1 MARRY
6 DRNVTT
12 FSPEGRLHQV
22 EYAVEAI
29 NNAGTAVGILA
40 SDGVV
45 MAGEKQKVTKL
56 LEAPKSSEKIYKI
69 DDHVA
74 AVVAGLTADANILIN
89 QARVSAQQYAYK
101 YGERIPVEDLVKQV
115 CDHKQLYTQ
124 YGGQR
129 PFGVKF
135 LFAGY
140 DEHFGYQ
147 LYLSDPSGNYGGWK
161 ATCMGQNANAGQ
173 SLLKNEYEPK
183 MTTDQCVKLALNV
196 LHKSMESLT
205 ADNLDLFSL
214 KRDQDGNM
222 VHTVYPHDTVAQLL
236 NQVKEEQEAA
246 DRAAEA
252 KAAQSLSQATSSSQQ
267 SK

>member
-56 LEAPKSSEKIYKI
+56 LEVPKSSEKIYKL

-74 AVVAGLTADANILIN
+74 VVVAGLTADANILIN
-89 QARVSAQQYAYK
+89 QARLSSQRYLYR
-101 YGERIPVEDLVKQV
+101 YGEPVPVERLVERV
-115 CDHKQLYTQ
+115 CDYKQAYTQ

-147 LYLSDPSGNYGGWK
+147 LYLSDPSGNYSGWK
-161 ATCMGQNANAGQ
+161 ATCMGQNGNAGQ
-173 SLLKNEYEPK
+173 SLLKNEYEDN
-183 MTTDQCVKLALNV
+183 MTTEQCIKLALKV
-196 LHKSMESLT
+196 LHKTMESLT

-214 KRDQDGNM
+214 TRDAEGRM
-222 VHTVYPHDTVAQLL
+222 KHTIYPHDTVAQILD
-236 NQVKEEQEAA
+236 QVKLEQEAA
-246 DRAAEA
+246 DRLAEA
-252 KAAQSLSQATSSSQQ
+252 KAAQTLQ
-267 SK
+267 SAGGEK

>member
-56 LEAPKSSEKIYKI
+56 LEAPKSSEKIYKL
-69 DDHVA
+69 DEHVA
-74 AVVAGLTADANILIN
+74 TVVAGLTADANILIN
-89 QARVSAQQYAYK
+89 EARLAAQRYRYQ
-101 YGERIPVEDLVKQV
+101 YGEPIPVEQLVERV
-115 CDHKQLYTQ
+115 CNHKQLYTQ

-140 DEHFGYQ
+140 DEHVGYQ

-161 ATCMGQNANAGQ
+161 ATCMGQNGNAGQ
-173 SLLKNEYEPK
+173 SLLKNEYEET
-183 MTTDQCVKLALNV
+183 MTTDQCVKLALKV
-196 LHKSMESLT
+196 LHKTMESLT

-214 KRDQDGNM
+214 TRSPDGNM
-222 VHTVYPHDTVAQLL
+222 CHTIFPHETVAKLL
-236 NQVKEEQEAA
+236 AQVKEEQEAA

-252 KAAQSLSQATSSSQQ
+252 KANQTLQSSSVA
-267 SK
+267 SGTS

>member
-29 NNAGTAVGILA
+29 NNAGTAVGILGA
-40 SDGVV
+40 DGVV

-56 LEAPKSSEKIYKI
+56 LEAPKSSEKIYKL

-74 AVVAGLTADANILIN
+74 TVVAGLTADANILIN
-89 QARVSAQQYAYK
+89 EARVAAQRYRYQF
-101 YGERIPVEDLVKQV
+101 GESIPVEQLVEKI
-115 CDHKQLYTQ
+115 CNHKQLYTQ

-135 LFAGY
+135 LVAGY

-147 LYLSDPSGNYGGWK
+147 LYLSDPSGNYGGWR
-161 ATCMGQNANAGQ
+161 ATCMGQNGNSGQ
-173 SLLKNEYEPK
+173 SLLKNEYEDG
-183 MTTDQCVKLALNV
+183 MSTDQCVKLALKV
-196 LHKSMESLT
+196 LHKTMESLT

-214 KRDQDGNM
+214 TRDDKGNM
-222 VHTVYPHDTVAQLL
+222 LHTIYPHATVATLL
-236 NQVKEEQEAA
+236 AQVKAEQEAA

-252 KAAQSLSQATSSSQQ
+252 KAAQTLHQ
-267 SK
+267 SAASP

>member
-29 NNAGTAVGILA
+29 NNAATAVGILA
-40 SDGVV
+40 KDGVV
-45 MAGEKQKVTKL
+45 MAGEKQKLTKL

-69 DDHVA
+69 DDHIA
-74 AVVAGLTADANILIN
+74 TVVAGLTADANILIN
-89 QARVSAQQYAYK
+89 EARIAAQRYLYQ
-101 YGERIPVEDLVKQV
+101 YGEPIPVEQLVERV
-115 CDHKQLYTQ
+115 CNHKQLYTQ

-140 DEHFGYQ
+140 DNLGYQ
-147 LYLSDPSGNYGGWK
+147 LYLSDPSGNYSGWK

-173 SLLKNEYEPK
+173 SLLKNEYDEG
-183 MTTDQCVKLALNV
+183 MDTNQAVKLALKV
-196 LHKSMESLT
+196 LYKTMESLS
-205 ADNLDLFSL
+205 ADNLDLFKL
-214 KRDQDGNM
+214 QRNDDGSM
-222 VHTVYPHDTVAQLL
+222 SHFVFPKDTVATLL
-236 NQVKEEQEAA
+236 GEVKAELEANEM
-246 DRAAEA
+246 AAET
-252 KAAQSLSQATSSSQQ
+252 KAAQAL
-267 SK
+267 K

>member
-40 SDGVV
+40 VDGVV

-56 LEAPKSSEKIYKI
+56 LEAPKSSEKIYKL
-69 DDHVA
+69 DSHVA
-74 AVVAGLTADANILIN
+74 TVVAGLTSDANILIN
-89 QARVSAQQYAYK
+89 EARLAAQRYLYQ
-101 YGERIPVEDLVKQV
+101 YGEPIPVEQLVERV
-115 CDHKQLYTQ
+115 CNHKQLYTQ

-135 LFAGY
+135 LFAGH
-140 DEHFGYQ
+140 DKHFGYQ
-147 LYLSDPSGNYGGWK
+147 LYLSDPSGNYSGWK
-161 ATCMGQNANAGQ
+161 ATCMGQNSNAGQ
-173 SLLKNEYEPK
+173 SLLKNEYEET
-183 MTTDQCVKLALNV
+183 MTTDACVKLALKV
-196 LHKSMESLT
+196 LHKTMESLT

-214 KRDQDGNM
+214 KLVDGKM
-222 VHTVYPHDTVAQLL
+222 VHTVYAHDTVADLL
-236 NQVKEEQEAA
+236 AVVKEEQEAA

-252 KAAQSLSQATSSSQQ
+252 KAAQTLQ
-267 SK
+267 STTTTPA

>member
-6 DRNVTT
+6 DSNVTT

-40 SDGVV
+40 TDGVV
-45 MAGEKQKVTKL
+45 LAGEKQKVTKL
-56 LEAPKSSEKIYKI
+56 LEAPKSSEKIYKLDEHI
-69 DDHVA
+69 A
-74 AVVAGLTADANILIN
+74 TVVAGLTADANILVN
-89 QARVSAQQYAYK
+89 EARVAAQRYTYQ
-101 YGERIPVEDLVKQV
+101 YGEQIPVEQLVEKV
-115 CDHKQLYTQ
+115 CNHKQLYTQ

-147 LYLSDPSGNYGGWK
+147 LYMSDPSGNYSGWK

-173 SLLKNEYEPK
+173 SLLKNEYEEGLD
-183 MTTDQCVKLALNV
+183 TDACVKLALKV
-196 LHKSMESLT
+196 LYKTMDSLS
-205 ADNLDLFSL
+205 ADSLDLFKLQRQS
-214 KRDQDGNM
+214 DGTL
-222 VHTVYPHDTVAQLL
+222 VHTIFPSDEVQKLL
-236 NQVKEEQEAA
+236 DEVKAEQEAQA
-246 DRAAEA
+246 AAEGKTA
-252 KAAQSLSQATSSSQQ
+252 DS
-267 SK
+267 